1 MSAKYIF
8 VTGGVVSSLG
18 KGLAAASIGALLESR
33 GLRVN
38 LMKFDPYLNVDPG
51 TMSPFQHGEV
61 FVTDD
66 GAETD
71 LDLGH
76 YERFTH
82 AHLSRDNNLTTG
94 RIYESIITKERRGD
108 YLGKTVQVIPHVT
121 NEIKNAM
128 RKVAANVDVAI
139 VEIGGTVGDIE
150 SLPFLEAIRQMRQEL
165 GRENTVFV
173 HVTLVPWIAAAQELK
188 TKPTQ
193 HSVKELL
200 SIGIQAD
207 ILLCRTDRF
216 LSRDV
221 KSKIAA
227 FCNVEDRAVITAKD
241 VDSIYECPLVFH
253 QEGVD
258 ALALKYLHIDAKE
271 ADLSKWQDLV
281 HRAYNPQDEVRIGI
295 VGKYV
300 EYEDSYKSLKEA
312 LTHGALAK
320 NLKLRVTWIE
330 AEGLE
335 SKHEG
340 DESYKSQLQGF
351 DGILVPGGFG
361 KRGIEGMLNAI
372 RYARENNIPY
382 FGICLGMQTAC
393 IEFARNVCGL
403 AHANSSEFDPAAQHR
418 IIYKLR
424 ELTGVEEMGGTMRLG
439 AWTCILQP
447 DSLAAKA
454 YTNSLTG
461 NVSGAATDESQ
472 RNNVILSEAKDLDVS
487 DGSVAAQR
495 ENVIQT
501 LSAAKGKDLQSG
513 DVPQNAAAQG
523 QSSRD
528 DHHHQVL
535 EISER
540 HRHRYEFNREYEALL
555 TGAGLRITG
564 TTPDA
569 TYVEIVEIP
578 SHPFFLGCQ
587 FHPEFKSKP
596 LEPHPLFRAF
606 IEASYGNRQTGQT
619 RIIDAFDSQ
628 SSDAVHLRV
637 D

>member
-33 GLRVN
+33 GLKVN
-38 LMKFDPYLNVDPG
+38 LQKFDPYLNVDPG

-82 AHLSRDNNLTTG
+82 AKLSRDNNWTTG
-94 RIYESIITKERRGD
+94 RIYEQIIAKERRGD

-121 NEIKNAM
+121 NEIKAAM
-128 RKVAANVDVAI
+128 KKVATDVDVVI

-150 SLPFLEAIRQMRQEL
+150 SLPFIEAIRQMRQEL
-165 GRENTVFV
+165 GRENTTFI
-173 HVTLVPWIAAAQELK
+173 HVTLVPWIAAAGELK

-200 SIGIQAD
+200 SIGIQPD

-216 LSRDV
+216 LSKDI
-221 KSKIAA
+221 KSKIAL
-227 FCNVEDRAVITAKD
+227 FCNVEEEAVITAKD
-241 VDSIYECPLVFH
+241 VASIYEVPLVFH
-253 QEGVD
+253 REGVD
-258 ALALKYLHIDAKE
+258 RLVLKYLHMESKE
-271 ADLSKWQDLV
+271 PDLHAWADLV
-281 HRAYNPQDEVRIGI
+281 HKAYNPADEVKIAI

-312 LTHGALAK
+312 LVHAALK
-320 NLKLRVTWIE
+320 FNLKLVLQWVE

-335 SKHEG
+335 TK
-340 DESYKSQLQGF
+340 DDSYFAQLEGF

-361 KRGIEGMLNAI
+361 KRGIAGMLNGI
-372 RYARENNIPY
+372 RYARERKVPY

-393 IEFARNVCGL
+393 IEYARNVCGL
-403 AHANSSEFDPAAQHR
+403 QDANSSEFDPATPHR
-418 IIYKLR
+418 VIYKLR
-424 ELTGVEEMGGTMRLG
+424 ELRGVEELGGTMRLG
-439 AWTCILQP
+439 AWTCKLEP
-447 DSLAAKA
+447 DTFA
-454 YTNSLTG
+454 YTAYG
-461 NVSGAATDESQ
+461 
-472 RNNVILSEAKDLDVS
+472 
-487 DGSVAAQR
+487 
-495 ENVIQT
+495 QT
-501 LSAAKGKDLQSG
+501 
-513 DVPQNAAAQG
+513 
-523 QSSRD
+523 
-528 DHHHQVL
+528 

-564 TTPDA
+564 STPDG
-569 TYVEIVEIP
+569 TYVEIVEIAD
-578 SHPFFLGCQ
+578 HPYFLGCQ

-596 LEPHPLFRAF
+596 LEPHPLFVSF
-606 IEASYGNRQTGQT
+606 IKASYENRKSHAQEMKQV
-619 RIIDAFDSQ
+619 DEEQF
-628 SSDAVHLRV
+628 LRPV
-637 D
+637 KH

>member
-1 MSAKYIF
+1 MSSKYIF

-18 KGLAAASIGALLESR
+18 KGLAAASIGCLLESR
-33 GLRVN
+33 GLRIN

-94 RIYESIITKERRGD
+94 RIYEQIITKERRGD

-128 RKVAANVDVAI
+128 RKVAATNDVTI

-165 GRENTVFV
+165 GRDNTVFV
-173 HVTLVPWIAAAQELK
+173 HVTLVPWISAAQELK

-193 HSVKELL
+193 HSVKEML
-200 SIGIQAD
+200 SIGIQPD

-216 LSRDV
+216 LSREL
-221 KSKIAA
+221 KSKIAL
-227 FCNVEDRAVITAKD
+227 FCNLEEQAVITAKD
-241 VDSIYECPLVFH
+241 VESIYEVPLTFAH
-253 QEGVD
+253 EGVD
-258 ALALKYLHIDAKE
+258 ALALRYLRIDTKE
-271 ADLSKWQDLV
+271 PDLSRWEEIV
-281 HRAYNPQDEVRIGI
+281 RRSYNPADEVSIGI

-312 LTHGALAK
+312 LVHGALAH
-320 NLKLRVTWIE
+320 NLKLKVTWVE

-335 SKHEG
+335 TG
-340 DESYKSQLQGF
+340 DYESQLAGF

-372 RYARENNIPY
+372 KYAREKRVPY

-403 AHANSSEFDPAAQHR
+403 ADANSSEFDPATAHR
-418 IIYKLR
+418 VIYKLR

-439 AWTCILQP
+439 AWACVLQA
-447 DSLAAKA
+447 DSLAQKA
-454 YTNSLTG
+454 YGTT
-461 NVSGAATDESQ
+461 
-472 RNNVILSEAKDLDVS
+472 
-487 DGSVAAQR
+487 
-495 ENVIQT
+495 
-501 LSAAKGKDLQSG
+501 
-513 DVPQNAAAQG
+513 
-523 QSSRD
+523 
-528 DHHHQVL
+528 

-578 SHPFFLGCQ
+578 EHPYFLGCQ

-596 LEPHPLFRAF
+596 LEPHPLFSWF
-606 IEASYGNRQTGQT
+606 VQASYANRLKAKSEREAAGSE
-619 RIIDAFDSQ
+619 AG
-628 SSDAVHLRV
+628 VGV
-637 D
+637 GKG

>member
-18 KGLAAASIGALLESR
+18 KGLAAASIGCLLESR
-33 GLRVN
+33 GLKVN

-82 AHLSRDNNLTTG
+82 ARLSRDNNWTTG
-94 RIYESIITKERRGD
+94 RIYEQIITKERRGD

-121 NEIKNAM
+121 NEIKAAM
-128 RKVAANVDVAI
+128 KKIGAECDVCI

-165 GRENTVFV
+165 GREETVFV
-173 HVTLVPWIAAAQELK
+173 HVTLVPWIGAAGELK

-200 SIGIQAD
+200 SIGIQPD
-207 ILLCRTDRF
+207 MLLCRTDRF
-216 LSRDV
+216 LSNEM
-221 KSKIAA
+221 KSKIAL
-227 FCNVEDRAVITAKD
+227 FCNVEEKAVITAKD
-241 VDSIYECPLVFH
+241 VSSIYEVPLVFAH
-253 QEGVD
+253 EEVD
-258 ALALKYLHIDAKE
+258 TLLLKYLHRE
-271 ADLSKWQDLV
+271 APPRDLRNWEDLMRRTHHPTDMV
-281 HRAYNPQDEVRIGI
+281 HIGI

-312 LTHGALAK
+312 LVHGATGHS
-320 NLKLRVTWIE
+320 LKLDLTWVE

-335 SKHEG
+335 TENY
-340 DESYKSQLQGF
+340 ENQLQGF

-361 KRGIEGMLNAI
+361 KRGIAGMLNAI
-372 RYARENNIPY
+372 RYAREKKVPY

-393 IEFARNVCGL
+393 IEYARNVCGL
-403 AHANSSEFDPAAQHR
+403 TDADSSEFDQGTPHR

-424 ELTGVEEMGGTMRLG
+424 ELRGIDELGGTMRLG
-439 AWTCILQP
+439 AWECKLQEG
-447 DSLAAKA
+447 SLAQKA
-454 YTNSLTG
+454 YGTTN
-461 NVSGAATDESQ
+461 
-472 RNNVILSEAKDLDVS
+472 
-487 DGSVAAQR
+487 
-495 ENVIQT
+495 
-501 LSAAKGKDLQSG
+501 
-513 DVPQNAAAQG
+513 
-523 QSSRD
+523 
-528 DHHHQVL
+528 
-535 EISER
+535 ISER
-540 HRHRYEFNREYEALL
+540 HRHRYEFNREYEAVL
-555 TGAGLRITG
+555 TGAGLSITG
-564 TTPDA
+564 STPDG

-578 SHPFFLGCQ
+578 GHPYFLGCQ

-596 LEPHPLFRAF
+596 LEPHPLFSSF
-606 IEASYGNRQTGQT
+606 VKASYENRKPVHQEQKAT
-619 RIIDAFDSQ
+619 DS
-628 SSDAVHLRV
+628 VKV
-637 D
+637 

>member
-18 KGLAAASIGALLESR
+18 KGLAAASIGCLLEAR
-33 GLRVN
+33 GIKVN

-82 AHLSRDNNLTTG
+82 AKLTRDNNLTTG
-94 RIYESIITKERRGD
+94 RIYEQIITKERRGD

-128 RKVAANVDVAI
+128 RKVAADTEVVI

-150 SLPFLEAIRQMRQEL
+150 SLPFLEAIRQMRQDL
-165 GRENTVFV
+165 GRENTCFV
-173 HVTLVPWIAAAQELK
+173 HVTLIPWIAAAQELK

-193 HSVKELL
+193 HSVKEML
-200 SIGIQAD
+200 SIGIQPD
-207 ILLCRTDRF
+207 ILLCRSDRAVP
-216 LSRDV
+216 REMRQ
-221 KSKIAA
+221 KIAL
-227 FCNVEDRAVITAKD
+227 FCNVEEPAVIAARD
-241 VDSIYECPLVFH
+241 VASIYEVPLTFAA
-253 QEGVD
+253 EGVD
-258 ALALKYLHIDAKE
+258 TLALKYLRMETPAP
-271 ADLSKWQDLV
+271 DLSRWVDLV
-281 HRAYNPQDEVRIGI
+281 HRAYNPQDEVSIGI

-312 LTHGALAK
+312 LVHGALSH
-320 NLKLRVTWIE
+320 NLRLRVTWIE

-335 SKHEG
+335 VP
-340 DESYKSQLQGF
+340 DYALQLQGF

-372 RYARENNIPY
+372 RFARETGTPY

-393 IEFARNVCGL
+393 IEYARNVCGL
-403 AHANSSEFDPAAQHR
+403 VHANSGEFDPATPHR

-439 AWTCILQP
+439 AWPCVMEP
-447 DSLAAKA
+447 GSLAAQA
-454 YTNSLTG
+454 YGT
-461 NVSGAATDESQ
+461 TD
-472 RNNVILSEAKDLDVS
+472 
-487 DGSVAAQR
+487 
-495 ENVIQT
+495 
-501 LSAAKGKDLQSG
+501 
-513 DVPQNAAAQG
+513 
-523 QSSRD
+523 
-528 DHHHQVL
+528 
-535 EISER
+535 ISER
-540 HRHRYEFNREYEALL
+540 HRHRYEFNREYEPIL
-555 TGAGLRITG
+555 TGAGLRLTG

-578 SHPFFLGCQ
+578 SHPFFIGVQ

-596 LEPHPLFRAF
+596 LEPHPLFRDF
-606 IEASYGNRQTGQT
+606 IAASYRNHAASLQTPVSS
-619 RIIDAFDSQ
+619 AVSQ
-628 SSDAVHLRV
+628 MS
-637 D
+637 

>member
-18 KGLAAASIGALLESR
+18 KGLAAASIGCLLEAR

-71 LDLGH
+71 LDMGH

-82 AHLSRDNNLTTG
+82 AKLSRDNNLTSG
-94 RIYESIITKERRGD
+94 RIYEQVITKERRGD

-128 RKVAANVDVAI
+128 HKVSADCDVTL

-150 SLPFLEAIRQMRQEL
+150 SLPFLEAIRQMRQDL
-165 GRENTVFV
+165 GRDNTLFV

-193 HSVKELL
+193 HSVKEML
-200 SIGIQAD
+200 SIGIQPD
-207 ILLCRTDRF
+207 ILLCRSERA
-216 LSRDV
+216 LPAEMR
-221 KSKIAA
+221 SKIAA
-227 FCNVEDRAVITAKD
+227 FCNVEEAAVIGARD
-241 VDSIYECPLVFH
+241 VANIYELPLAFAKEH
-253 QEGVD
+253 VD
-258 ALALKYLHIDAKE
+258 ELVLKYLRIDTGE
-271 ADLSKWQDLV
+271 ADLSKWEDLV
-281 HRAYNPQDEVRIGI
+281 HRAYHPKDEVHIGI

-312 LTHGALAK
+312 LVHGALAD

-335 SKHEG
+335 TKDDVGTPNRDYET
-340 DESYKSQLQGF
+340 ELQGF

-372 RYARENNIPY
+372 RYARESGTPY

-393 IEFARNVCGL
+393 IEYARNVCGMEG
-403 AHANSSEFDPAAQHR
+403 ANSGEFDPDTPYR

-424 ELTGVEEMGGTMRLG
+424 ELKGVEDLGGTMRKG
-439 AWTCILQP
+439 AWPCVLEQ

-454 YTNSLTG
+454 YGVT
-461 NVSGAATDESQ
+461 
-472 RNNVILSEAKDLDVS
+472 
-487 DGSVAAQR
+487 
-495 ENVIQT
+495 
-501 LSAAKGKDLQSG
+501 
-513 DVPQNAAAQG
+513 
-523 QSSRD
+523 
-528 DHHHQVL
+528 

-540 HRHRYEFNREYEALL
+540 HRHRYEFNREFEAPLVQ
-555 TGAGLRITG
+555 AGLRLTG
-564 TTPDA
+564 TTTDA
-569 TYVEIVEIP
+569 KYVEIVEIP
-578 SHPFFLGCQ
+578 THPYFLACQ

-606 IEASYGNRQTGQT
+606 TAASYKNRVAHARARTQISLPTE
-619 RIIDAFDSQ
+619 AA
-628 SSDAVHLRV
+628 AV
-637 D
+637 

>member
-1 MSAKYIF
+1 MAAKFIF

-18 KGLAAASIGALLESR
+18 KGLAAASIGCLMESR
-33 GLRVN
+33 GLKVS
-38 LMKFDPYLNVDPG
+38 LQKFDPYLNVDPG

-82 AHLSRDNNLTTG
+82 SRLSRDNNWTTG
-94 RIYESIITKERRGD
+94 RIYENIIAKERRGD

-121 NEIKNAM
+121 NEIKSAM
-128 RKVAANVDVAI
+128 KKVAHDVDLVI

-150 SLPFLEAIRQMRQEL
+150 SLPFIEAIRQMRQEL
-165 GRENTVFV
+165 GRENTLFV
-173 HVTLVPWIAAAQELK
+173 HVTLVPYIAAAGELK

-200 SIGIQAD
+200 SIGIQPD

-216 LSRDV
+216 LSHDI
-221 KSKIAA
+221 KSKIAL
-227 FCNVEDRAVITAKD
+227 FCNVEEEAVVTAKD
-241 VDSIYECPLVFH
+241 VASIYEVPLVFAH
-253 QEGVD
+253 EKVD
-258 ALALKYLHIDAKE
+258 QLALRYLKIQAPE
-271 ADLSKWQDLV
+271 PMLERWQDLV
-281 HRAYNPQDEVRIGI
+281 SRVYNPKDEVTIGI

-312 LTHGALAK
+312 LVHGALAH
-320 NLKLRVTWIE
+320 NLKLRVDWVE

-335 SKHEG
+335 SR
-340 DESYKSQLQGF
+340 DQSVQTQLESV

-361 KRGIEGMLNAI
+361 KRGIEGMLKGI
-372 RYARENNIPY
+372 QYARENDVPY

-403 AHANSSEFDPAAQHR
+403 EQANSSEFDPATPHR
-418 IIYKLR
+418 VIYKLR
-424 ELTGVEEMGGTMRLG
+424 ELRGIEELGGTMRLG
-439 AWTCILQP
+439 AWECRLEP
-447 DSLAAKA
+447 GSLAHRA
-454 YTNSLTG
+454 YG
-461 NVSGAATDESQ
+461 
-472 RNNVILSEAKDLDVS
+472 
-487 DGSVAAQR
+487 
-495 ENVIQT
+495 QT
-501 LSAAKGKDLQSG
+501 
-513 DVPQNAAAQG
+513 
-523 QSSRD
+523 
-528 DHHHQVL
+528 

-540 HRHRYEFNREYEALL
+540 HRHRYEFNREYESTL
-555 TGAGLRITG
+555 TAGGLRLSG
-564 TTPDA
+564 ATPDG

-596 LEPHPLFRAF
+596 LEPHPLFSSF
-606 IEASYGNRQTGQT
+606 IAAAYQHRLGNRS
-619 RIIDAFDSQ
+619 RRDAANVEQF
-628 SSDAVHLRV
+628 LRPEKV
-637 D
+637 KG

>member
-18 KGLAAASIGALLESR
+18 KGLSAASIGCLLEAR
-33 GLRVN
+33 GIKVN

-82 AHLSRDNNLTTG
+82 AKLTRDSNLTTG
-94 RIYESIITKERRGD
+94 RIYEQIITKERRGD

-128 RKVAANVDVAI
+128 RKVAADCEVCI

-150 SLPFLEAIRQMRQEL
+150 SLPFLEAIRQMRQDL
-165 GRENTVFV
+165 GRDNTVFV
-173 HVTLVPWIAAAQELK
+173 HVTLIPWIAAAQELK

-193 HSVKELL
+193 HSVKEML
-200 SIGIQAD
+200 SIGIQPD
-207 ILLCRTDRF
+207 ILLCRSDRAVP
-216 LSRDV
+216 RDMR
-221 KSKIAA
+221 SKIAL
-227 FCNVEDRAVITAKD
+227 FCNVEEKAVIAARD
-241 VDSIYECPLVFH
+241 VASIYELPLTLAA
-253 QEGVD
+253 EGAD
-258 ALALKYLHIDAKE
+258 ALVLHYLRMDARE
-271 ADLSKWQDLV
+271 PDLSKWQDIV
-281 HRAYNPQDEVRIGI
+281 YRAYNPKDEVSIAI

-312 LTHGALAK
+312 LVHGALAH
-320 NLKLRVTWIE
+320 NLKLKVTWIE

-335 SKHEG
+335 TRDEPEG
-340 DESYKSQLQGF
+340 DTPGKPNREYERQLENF

-372 RYARENNIPY
+372 RYARENLIPY

-393 IEFARNVCGL
+393 VEFARNVAGL
-403 AHANSSEFDPAAQHR
+403 PNANSGEFDPATPYR

-439 AWTCILQP
+439 AWACKLEP

-454 YTNSLTG
+454 YGTT
-461 NVSGAATDESQ
+461 
-472 RNNVILSEAKDLDVS
+472 
-487 DGSVAAQR
+487 
-495 ENVIQT
+495 
-501 LSAAKGKDLQSG
+501 
-513 DVPQNAAAQG
+513 
-523 QSSRD
+523 
-528 DHHHQVL
+528 

-540 HRHRYEFNREYEALL
+540 HRHRYEFNREYEPIL
-555 TGAGLRITG
+555 TGAGLRLTG

-578 SHPFFLGCQ
+578 THPFFLACQ

-596 LEPHPLFRAF
+596 LEPHPLFRDF
-606 IEASYGNRQTGQT
+606 IGASYKNRSANSTAST
-619 RIIDAFDSQ
+619 DIAV
-628 SSDAVHLRV
+628 SSAT
-637 D
+637 